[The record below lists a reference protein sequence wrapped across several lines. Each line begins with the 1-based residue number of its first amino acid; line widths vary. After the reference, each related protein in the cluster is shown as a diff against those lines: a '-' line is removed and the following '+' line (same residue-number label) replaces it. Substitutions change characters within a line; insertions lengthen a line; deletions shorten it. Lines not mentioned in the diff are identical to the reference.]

1 MTGLHRRTI
10 PYAARAGASLS
21 PREMPIRL
29 SGVIKESI
37 VDGPQ
42 LRFVVF
48 TQGCPHH
55 CPGCHNPETWDM
67 GGGFMTNTSLLW
79 KSITENP
86 SIKGVTFSGGEPFLW
101 GEALAEIARC
111 AKSRGMSV
119 MTYSGWTYEQLQKKA
134 ETEPGT
140 KALLSSTDY
149 LVDGPFILAERDLE
163 LLFRGSR
170 NQRLLDVTGYPN
182 TKAAL
187 EIERFDMSGRAV
199 YKE

>member
-1 MTGLHRRTI
+1 MSRLVRPRTYSFGGEDAV
-10 PYAARAGASLS
+10 PAD
-21 PREMPIRL
+21 MPIRL

-55 CPGCHNPETWDM
+55 CEGCHNPETWDYD
-67 GGGFMTNTSLLW
+67 GGFVTSTSLLW
-79 KSITENP
+79 KNITENP

-101 GEALAEIARC
+101 GEELSEIARC
-111 AKSRGMSV
+111 AKARGMSV
-119 MTYSGWTYEQLQKKA
+119 MTYSGWTYERLAEKA
-134 ETEPGT
+134 QSEPGT
-140 KALLSSTDY
+140 KKLLTYTDY
-149 LVDGPFILAERDLE
+149 LVDGPFVLAQRDLE

-170 NQRLLDVTGYPN
+170 NQRLLDITGYPN
-182 TKAAL
+182 IRAPL

>member
-1 MTGLHRRTI
+1 MSRLVRPRT
-10 PYAARAGASLS
+10 YAFGAQDAA
-21 PREMPIRL
+21 PEDMPIRL
-29 SGVIKESI
+29 SGVVKESI

-55 CPGCHNPETWDM
+55 CRGCHNPETWALD
-67 GGGFMTNTSLLW
+67 GGFMTSTSILW
-79 KSITENP
+79 KNITENP

-101 GEALAEIARC
+101 GKELAEIARC
-111 AKSRGMSV
+111 AKARGMSV
-119 MTYSGWTYEQLQKKA
+119 MTYSGWTYEQLAEKA
-134 ETEPGT
+134 KTEPGT
-140 KALLSSTDY
+140 KSLLTYTDY
-149 LVDGPFILAERDLE
+149 LVDGPFVLEQRDLE

-182 TKAAL
+182 TVSPP
-187 EIERFDMSGRAV
+187 EIERFEMSGRAV

>member
-1 MTGLHRRTI
+1 M
-10 PYAARAGASLS
+10 ARIAEQAS
-21 PREMPIRL
+21 PRDIPLRL
-29 SGVIKESI
+29 SGVVKESI

-48 TQGCPHH
+48 VQGCPHH
-55 CPGCHNPETWDM
+55 CPGCHNPETWDPN
-67 GGGFMTNTSLLW
+67 GGFMTSTSILW
-79 KSITENP
+79 KNITANP

-101 GEALAEIARC
+101 GAALAEIARC
-111 AKSRGMSV
+111 AKARGMSV
-119 MTYSGWTYEQLQKKA
+119 MTYSGWTYGQLQKKA
-134 ETEPGT
+134 ESEPDV
-140 KALLSSTDY
+140 KALLSATDY

-182 TKAAL
+182 TTEAL
-187 EIERFDMSGRAV
+187 EIQSFDMSGRII